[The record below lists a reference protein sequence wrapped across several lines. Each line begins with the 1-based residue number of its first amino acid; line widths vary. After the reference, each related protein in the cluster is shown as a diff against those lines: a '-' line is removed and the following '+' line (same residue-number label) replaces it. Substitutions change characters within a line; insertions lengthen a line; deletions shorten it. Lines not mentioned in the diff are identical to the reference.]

1 MRVFLGMVARAPGHT
16 QGVVQQPFAASFPVF
31 FFHRPSTDVQ
41 RAVSTPDLTWR
52 VHLTRERALH
62 EMLPISMG
70 VGMLIAFLVLAV
82 LESRVPHTLL
92 WSWVGARMAISVARV
107 WHAVAYFRRGPP
119 RPGQETFRDYRILAG
134 LDGLVWG
141 ALGWGLTPVFQLEVA
156 VVSLGVLVGVAALG
170 TFMLHVDYKAA
181 AAFIVPMTLPN
192 AVHMATRQDDL
203 GWFGCV
209 TVGGLMCLLLVEAYR
224 SNTRILEL
232 LALRVQSEQVAEA
245 QAEALTQA
253 EALSETRSRFVAT
266 MSHEMRTPLHGILGL
281 VRLLYQREQDAQA
294 LHQLELIRGSSEHL
308 VNVINDILDF
318 SRMEGG
324 SLPLHEEVFDL
335 RALVRE
341 ITDTANVGAT
351 EKGLSLT
358 SHLAFEG
365 DATVRGDPVRVRQV
379 LHNLLGNAVKFTQR
393 GFVRLQVA
401 RQADGR
407 MVFEV
412 QDSGIGIG
420 EAELPRIFEAF
431 HQAEGTYQR
440 RFGGT
445 GLGLTISRELCRA
458 MGGDLTCR
466 SIAGQG
472 STFSFVVP
480 LAAASADESAAA
492 AAAAAALPVQRGQ
505 PAVEAGPS
513 ELTPLVLLVEDNPV
527 NALVA
532 EVELQ
537 RLGVQ
542 VCIVTNGREAVDWL
556 AARRAD
562 LVLMDCEMP
571 EMDGF
576 EATRRIRARECSEG
590 RPGVCIVALTA
601 NGNEGRGDRYTSVG
615 MDDYLAKPFRP
626 ENLARILRRH
636 LGKGITPVRGGAS
649 ASATVAAQEP
659 PAAARLSMG

>member
-1 MRVFLGMVARAPGHT
+1 M
-16 QGVVQQPFAASFPVF
+16 F
-31 FFHRPSTDVQ
+31 FFHRSTADVQ
-41 RAVSTPDLTWR
+41 RAVSSPELAWR

-62 EMLPISMG
+62 EMLPVSMT

-82 LESRVPHTLL
+82 LESRISHTLL

-141 ALGWGLTPVFQLEVA
+141 ALGWALTPVFQLDVA
-156 VVSLGVLVGVAALG
+156 VVSIGVLVGVAALG

-209 TVGGLMCLLLVEAYR
+209 TVGGLMCLLLIEAYR

-245 QAEALTQA
+245 QADALKQA

-281 VRLLYQREQDAQA
+281 VRLLYQREHDAQA
-294 LHQLELIRGSSEHL
+294 LHQLELIRGSGEHL
-308 VNVINDILDF
+308 VHVINDILDF

-379 LHNLLGNAVKFTQR
+379 LHNLMGNAVKFTPS
-393 GFVRLQVA
+393 GFVRLLVA
-401 RQADGR
+401 RQADDR

-420 EAELPRIFEAF
+420 EQELPRIFEAF

-458 MGGDLTCR
+458 MGGDLSCR

-472 STFSFVVP
+472 STFTFVVP
-480 LAAASADESAAA
+480 LVAASVDEPVPLAMPAPGRAAETA
-492 AAAAAALPVQRGQ
+492 RPVVS
-505 PAVEAGPS
+505 PAIPGEGEA
-513 ELTPLVLLVEDNPV
+513 LVLLVEDNPV

-532 EVELQ
+532 EIELQ

-542 VCIVTNGREAVDWL
+542 VCVVTNGREAVDWL
-556 AARRAD
+556 SARRAD

-590 RPGVCIVALTA
+590 GQGVCIVALTA

-626 ENLARILRRH
+626 EDLARILRRH
-636 LGKGITPVRGGAS
+636 LGKAPAVARIGSAPEAAATPMAP
-649 ASATVAAQEP
+649 EP